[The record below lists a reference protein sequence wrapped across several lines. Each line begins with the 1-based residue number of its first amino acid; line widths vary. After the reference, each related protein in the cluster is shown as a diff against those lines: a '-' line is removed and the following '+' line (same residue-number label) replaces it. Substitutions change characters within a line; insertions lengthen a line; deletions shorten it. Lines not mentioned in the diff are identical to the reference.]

1 MDASSFFTESLQ
13 PWALGIKEAA
23 RDVTGVMDGKLIGYR
38 SGWANLDSM
47 LRLIPG
53 ELTVVG
59 ARAGTGKCLGKGTRV
74 VMYDGTL
81 KPVEDVQ
88 VGDLLMGADSTPRH
102 VLSLGRGRE
111 MMYWVHQTGGIS
123 YRVNEGHVLS
133 LRRSYAENA
142 RNKGDILNIPVSEV
156 IQKGRGFF
164 SRYKGYKV
172 PIQFAEQPVPV
183 DPYFLGLWLGD
194 GKSDAV
200 RIYNQDREVV
210 AYLHEY
216 AEQRSEVVT
225 VGDSHRCPHYTIGR
239 GFRGGSYAQR
249 ADTLQALLRTLNV
262 LGNKHIPH
270 IYLRNTT
277 ECRLALLAG
286 LLDSDGHLGATGY
299 YEITLKLKRLVDQA
313 KFLADSL
320 GYRTHVAERVVRSQ
334 HGTEVKV
341 WRLTISGDLDRI
353 PCRISRKCALP
364 RRSVKDW
371 RMSGITIEP
380 DCVDDYY
387 GFVLDGDHLFL
398 LEDMTVTHN
407 TAFAMQL
414 AENVMKQMIANG
426 DEGLIVIFSAEMSSS
441 ALAKRTACGLAGVPV
456 WKVDNGEITKEE
468 GRRVLA
474 KLRELEAWPFVVDQT
489 TAPTVEH
496 MIDQIQVYADEA
508 PIRLVMFDYMEL
520 AGEFAKE
527 ESQRVAKIGRGLH
540 GLARKYNCPVVAI
553 SQLNRDI
560 ERRAKKKPMLSDL
573 MHGGEREPDRVVML
587 VRPSLF
593 DETEDE
599 RIVNVYMVKN
609 RNAKQ
614 GETVLLFDAP
624 NMRFRSAQVTRTE
637 LNPQEA

>member
-23 RDVTGVMDGKLIGYR
+23 RDVTGVMEGKQIGYR

-59 ARAGTGKCLGKGTRV
+59 ARAGTGK
-74 VMYDGTL
+74 
-81 KPVEDVQ
+81 
-88 VGDLLMGADSTPRH
+88 
-102 VLSLGRGRE
+102 
-111 MMYWVHQTGGIS
+111 
-123 YRVNEGHVLS
+123 
-133 LRRSYAENA
+133 
-142 RNKGDILNIPVSEV
+142 
-156 IQKGRGFF
+156 
-164 SRYKGYKV
+164 
-172 PIQFAEQPVPV
+172 
-183 DPYFLGLWLGD
+183 
-194 GKSDAV
+194 
-200 RIYNQDREVV
+200 
-210 AYLHEY
+210 
-216 AEQRSEVVT
+216 
-225 VGDSHRCPHYTIGR
+225 
-239 GFRGGSYAQR
+239 
-249 ADTLQALLRTLNV
+249 
-262 LGNKHIPH
+262 
-270 IYLRNTT
+270 
-277 ECRLALLAG
+277 
-286 LLDSDGHLGATGY
+286 
-299 YEITLKLKRLVDQA
+299 
-313 KFLADSL
+313 
-320 GYRTHVAERVVRSQ
+320 
-334 HGTEVKV
+334 
-341 WRLTISGDLDRI
+341 
-353 PCRISRKCALP
+353 
-364 RRSVKDW
+364 
-371 RMSGITIEP
+371 
-380 DCVDDYY
+380 
-387 GFVLDGDHLFL
+387 
-398 LEDMTVTHN
+398 

-426 DEGLIVIFSAEMSSS
+426 DEGLIVIFSAEMSANS
-441 ALAKRTACGLAGVPV
+441 LAKRTACGLAGVPV

-468 GRRVLA
+468 GRRVLE

-496 MIDQIQVYADEA
+496 MIEQIQVYADEA

-560 ERRAKKKPMLSDL
+560 ERRAL

-624 NMRFRSAQVTRTE
+624 NMRFQSAQVVRHD
-637 LNPQEA
+637 LNQEA

>member
-23 RDVTGVMDGKLIGYR
+23 RDVTGVMEGRQIGYR

-59 ARAGTGKCLGKGTRV
+59 ARAGTGK
-74 VMYDGTL
+74 
-81 KPVEDVQ
+81 
-88 VGDLLMGADSTPRH
+88 
-102 VLSLGRGRE
+102 
-111 MMYWVHQTGGIS
+111 
-123 YRVNEGHVLS
+123 
-133 LRRSYAENA
+133 
-142 RNKGDILNIPVSEV
+142 
-156 IQKGRGFF
+156 
-164 SRYKGYKV
+164 
-172 PIQFAEQPVPV
+172 
-183 DPYFLGLWLGD
+183 
-194 GKSDAV
+194 
-200 RIYNQDREVV
+200 
-210 AYLHEY
+210 
-216 AEQRSEVVT
+216 
-225 VGDSHRCPHYTIGR
+225 
-239 GFRGGSYAQR
+239 
-249 ADTLQALLRTLNV
+249 
-262 LGNKHIPH
+262 
-270 IYLRNTT
+270 
-277 ECRLALLAG
+277 
-286 LLDSDGHLGATGY
+286 
-299 YEITLKLKRLVDQA
+299 
-313 KFLADSL
+313 
-320 GYRTHVAERVVRSQ
+320 
-334 HGTEVKV
+334 
-341 WRLTISGDLDRI
+341 
-353 PCRISRKCALP
+353 
-364 RRSVKDW
+364 
-371 RMSGITIEP
+371 
-380 DCVDDYY
+380 
-387 GFVLDGDHLFL
+387 
-398 LEDMTVTHN
+398 

-496 MIDQIQVYADEA
+496 MIEQIQVYADEA

-624 NMRFRSAQVTRTE
+624 NMRFQSAQVTRTE
-637 LNPQEA
+637 LNPREA